1 MNAGEQLLSA
11 LGDQQHD
18 PLAAVKQQAL
28 LRVRAPSAR
37 RPWSQSRRPLPRA
50 LSLTRRAS
58 DAPLCSA
65 RACRIT

>member
-1 MNAGEQLLSA
+1 MNAGEQLLGV

-37 RPWSQSRRPLPRA
+37 RPWSQSRHR
-50 LSLTRRAS
+50 
-58 DAPLCSA
+58 CHMN
-65 RACRIT
+65 